1 LLREISDLIRTRI
14 KDEILS
20 EAVLFDV
27 DCSRDIAH
35 AKVFFRTIDPD
46 RKDAVQKS
54 LDKASGILRGLLG
67 RRMKLR
73 KIPELRFVYDTNE
86 DEALRIEAI
95 LDGLDIEVEDNEPEM
110 EEDQD

>member
-1 LLREISDLIRTRI
+1 LIRTRI
-14 KDEILS
+14 KDETLAD
-20 EAVLFDV
+20 AVLFDV

-35 AKVFFRTIDPD
+35 AKVFFRTLDPK
-46 RKDAVQKS
+46 RKEAVQKS
-54 LDKASGILRGLLG
+54 LEKASGTLRGMLG

-95 LDGLDIEVEDNEPEM
+95 LDKLDIAVGDSEPET
-110 EEDQD
+110 EVSQD